1 MDYYQKYLKY
11 KSKYHNLL
19 EKKGGALIFNDFD
32 DANKVLLKTKMEGD
46 ILKYSIPTGRSNNF
60 TELQKKSLEIMTNHI
75 LPHISY
81 KGKKLGYNFVKEVET
96 FGAGTF
102 GVALAYDN
110 LIIKVM
116 IKNANSNA
124 AIQEINILEDLYNT
138 PGQEPPETLS
148 KYYGFIAGKDLVE
161 LQKYDTYRKET
172 INIASN
178 LFTKPDFK
186 FDNVDEIIKN
196 ILKINDPRFTPV
208 INQYLSVPT
217 NFFSNMI
224 LAFFD
229 KEDGDMDKFIKDIC
243 STLTIE
249 QKILVTKDFF
259 EDIAWGL
266 NFLHR
271 TKNKFHSDIKS
282 ANIVYKK
289 QPDNTFK
296 FKLIDFGT
304 LAPIDPV
311 TGKAIRMLGGT
322 ELYFLG
328 TNYLKVKGGVP
339 NFSYMYDYF
348 CTLCVVL
355 QIWGVVLSTRE
366 KSIEMICF
374 IMDSLYQ
381 NYMRH
386 GNIDKTIE
394 ELIRLIKAAFGIDL
408 PSASSNPQIKETY
421 EILIAYFIQGNIT
434 GGEPAPLS

>member
-1 MDYYQKYLKY
+1 MDYSQKYLKY
-11 KSKYHNLL
+11 KSKYQNLL
-19 EKKGGALIFNDFD
+19 KKNGGALIFNDFND
-32 DANKVLLKTKMEGD
+32 SQKVLLKTKVEGD

-60 TELQKKSLEIMTNHI
+60 TAEQKKSLEIMTNHI

-102 GVALAYDN
+102 GVALAYDS

-116 IKNANSNA
+116 IKKENSKS
-124 AIQEINILEDLYNT
+124 AIQEINILEELFNT
-138 PGQEPPETLS
+138 PGEKPPENLS
-148 KYYGFIAGKDLVE
+148 KYYGFIAAKNLVE
-161 LQKYDTYRKET
+161 LQNYDSYKKAN
-172 INIASN
+172 INIISN
-178 LFTKPDFK
+178 LFTKPEFK
-186 FDNVDEIIKN
+186 FDNLDEIIKN
-196 ILKINDPRFTPV
+196 IITISNNSTDANDINRYFL
-208 INQYLSVPT
+208 N

-243 STLTIE
+243 PKLTIE

-259 EDIAWGL
+259 EDISWGL

-271 TKNKFHSDIKS
+271 QKNKFHSDIKS
-282 ANIVYKK
+282 ANLVYKK

-304 LAPIDPV
+304 LAQIDPV
-311 TGKAIRMLGGT
+311 TGKAQRMLGGT
-322 ELYFLG
+322 SLFYTN
-328 TNYLKVKGGVP
+328 TNYFKDKVQ

-355 QIWGVVLSTRE
+355 QIWGIVISGEAIILICNIMDNIYNTYIRT
-366 KSIEMICF
+366 KSIN
-374 IMDSLYQ
+374 D
-381 NYMRH
+381 
-386 GNIDKTIE
+386 TIE
-394 ELIRLIKAAFGIDL
+394 ELIRLVNSTFRIVL

-421 EILIAYFIQGNIT
+421 ELLIPYFIQGNIT
-434 GGEPAPLS
+434 SGNAAPFP